1 MSTSITLLTSLDE
14 VITRAQ
20 SLMTPMSGERKIVG
34 LIGKPGAGKSTLS
47 AQLIQHLGNQAA
59 ILNMDGYHL
68 SNLALRELGRA
79 DRKGAPDTFDALG
92 FTAILQRVKNEVDQ
106 NIYFPV
112 FDRSIEESISA
123 QGVITPEVKLVI
135 TEGNYLLHNENNW
148 GGVRKLLDESWF
160 IEVDDQLRIERL
172 VDRHHKFGKSKVDA
186 HSWAT
191 GSDQNN
197 ARIVAQTRELADVII
212 NLS

>member
-1 MSTSITLLTSLDE
+1 MPEQLAGQEAALARIQNHLQKST
-14 VITRAQ
+14 
-20 SLMTPMSGERKIVG
+20 ERVLIG
-34 LIGKPGAGKSTLS
+34 IIGKPGAGKSTLS
-47 AQLIQHLGNQAA
+47 KFLMAKLPKEFVTVVP
-59 ILNMDGYHL
+59 MDGYHL
-68 SNLALRELGRA
+68 SNKVLKDLKRA

-92 FTAILQRVKNEVDQ
+92 FTEILQRVKNQVDQ

-112 FDRSIEESISA
+112 FDRAIEESISA
-123 QGVITPEVKLVI
+123 QGVITPEIKLVI

-148 GGVRKLLDESWF
+148 GGVKKLLDESWF

-191 GSDQNN
+191 GSDENN

-212 NLS
+212 NLT